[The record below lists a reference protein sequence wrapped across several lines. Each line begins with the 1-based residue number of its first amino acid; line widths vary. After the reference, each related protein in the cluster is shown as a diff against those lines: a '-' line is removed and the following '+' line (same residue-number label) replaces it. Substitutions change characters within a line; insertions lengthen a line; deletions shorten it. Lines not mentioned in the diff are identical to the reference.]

1 MAKPTTAAN
10 SASPSGC
17 RSSNVPAPRPSRDRV
32 GHVIHD
38 RIVPA
43 DLGEAEAQA
52 KLDWLGLVAEP
63 GVERYRE
70 LVSP

>member
-1 MAKPTTAAN
+1 M
-10 SASPSGC
+10 
-17 RSSNVPAPRPSRDRV
+17 
-32 GHVIHD
+32 IHD